1 MLTPEKPPGR
11 TEGQRMVIFKR
22 LVDSQ
27 DSGVSV
33 RESHVHISFEFDLTP
48 EEVAAIEKEGVACNW
63 PPLESP

>member
-1 MLTPEKPPGR
+1 MVASEQPPGR
-11 TEGQRMVIFKR
+11 TEDRRRVIFKR